1 MSDSLVLGVTGSF
14 GGAVARELVERGR
27 GVRALVRDGGRA
39 RAKLGDFAERVELVE
54 GDVQDR
60 DGLVAAASGCG
71 VIVHGVNYPY
81 DQWVPN
87 MENATRNVVAAAR
100 EAGAAVVFP
109 GNVYG
114 LAPHYDEPLDESH
127 PEDAPSRKGALRV
140 ELEALLAALA
150 EEEGTRVLVVRA
162 NDYFGPTV
170 RNGLVDP
177 IFGNAA
183 AGKAMN
189 VIGDPDVRH
198 EMVYVPDLARATV
211 DLLGLGGRPDF
222 EVVHVGGY
230 VEPTFRDFLLRVARI
245 AGSPP
250 KVRAAPRFVLR
261 ILGLWNGV
269 VRELGEMMYLFENS
283 LLLSDRKLRTL
294 LPDFRYTPIDDAIA
308 TTVESYRAD
317 AAGGA

>member
-1 MSDSLVLGVTGSF
+1 
-14 GGAVARELVERGR
+14 
-27 GVRALVRDGGRA
+27 VRDAERA
-39 RAKLGDFAERVELVE
+39 RRRLGELADPVELIA

-60 DGLVAAASGCG
+60 DALTAAAQGTG
-71 VIVHGVNYPY
+71 AIVHGVNYPY
-81 DQWVPN
+81 DRWVPH

-100 EAGAAVVFP
+100 AAGADVVFP

-114 LAPHYDEPLDESH
+114 LAPHYEEPLDETH
-127 PEDAPSRKGALRV
+127 PNDAPSRKGALRV
-140 ELEALLAALA
+140 ELEALLAGLA

-183 AGKAMN
+183 AGKAMKVLGN
-189 VIGDPDVRH
+189 PDVAH
-198 EMVYVPDLARATV
+198 EMVFVPDLARATV
-211 DLLGLGGRPDF
+211 ELMDLEDRPSF
-222 EVVHVGGY
+222 EVVNVGGY
-230 VEPTFRDFLLRVARI
+230 AEPTFRDFLERVARL

-261 ILGLWNGV
+261 VLGLFNGV
-269 VRELGEMMYLFENS
+269 VRELGEMMYLFENP

-294 LPDFRYTPIDDAIA
+294 LPDFRYTPVDEAIA
-308 TTVESYRAD
+308 ATLESYRAQ
-317 AAGGA
+317 AAG

>member
-1 MSDSLVLGVTGSF
+1 MTHTLVLGITGSF
-14 GGAVARELVERGR
+14 GGGVARELVRRGR
-27 GVRALVRDGGRA
+27 DVRALVRDAGRA
-39 RAKLGDFAERVELVE
+39 EAKLGELARRVELIA

-60 DGLVAAASGCG
+60 DGLLAAAAGSDF
-71 VIVHGVNYPY
+71 IVHGVNYPY

-100 EAGAAVVFP
+100 AAGDGVVFP

-114 LAPHYDEPLDESH
+114 LKPHYDEPLDETH
-127 PEDAPSRKGALRV
+127 PNDAPSRKGALRV
-140 ELEALLAALA
+140 ELEGLLAELA

-198 EMVYVPDLARATV
+198 EMVYVPDVGRATV
-211 DLLGLGGRPDF
+211 DLMDLDGRPPF

-230 VEPTFRDFLLRVARI
+230 VEPTFRTFLERVARI
-245 AGSPP
+245 AGSPN
-250 KVRAAPRFVLR
+250 KVRAAPRIVLR
-261 ILGLWNGV
+261 LVGLFNGV
-269 VRELGEMMYLFENS
+269 ARELVEMMYLYENN
-283 LLLSDRKLRTL
+283 LVLSDRKLRTL

-308 TTVESYRAD
+308 ATVASYRAE
-317 AAGGA
+317 AGGA